1 MSPLATWCDGVT
13 DTLALAKTLHPGQ
26 RNNLDALCKRYGVDN
41 TARTLHGALLDCEL
55 LAAVYLALT
64 RGQESLSIG
73 LEMRSEQA
81 ARDAAH
87 ARPRPILLA
96 ASEAELEAHASLLE
110 AIARKARALP
120 VGARSRGR
128 LEVRVPRRRG
138 ALCRIARLGLALACL
153 LLAPA
158 PALAA
163 RVAVVLSDDSAPYQ
177 EVYQVI
183 RAYLDGTRHEVS
195 RLDADGLTA
204 PSLNEARLTVAVGVR
219 AAEVVAMLPT
229 RPPVLAVL
237 VPRAWYLK
245 TGHTRLSDGGRRSA
259 SAIYLDQPFERQ
271 AQLIRLAFPE
281 ARRVGVLS
289 SREQGGLLAELD
301 VALRLQQL
309 SLVHATLAEDE
320 RLIPQLENVLS
331 EADFMLAF
339 PDPQVFN
346 RNTAQSILHTS
357 YRTTT
362 GAGLFALADAGGA
375 LCRALQPGQIG
386 RQTAE
391 GRAVPCRAAWRVCRC
406 QPSCLFQQ
414 FDQ

>member
-1 MSPLATWCDGVT
+1 VG
-13 DTLALAKTLHPGQ
+13 
-26 RNNLDALCKRYGVDN
+26 R
-41 TARTLHGALLDCEL
+41 GAGGG
-55 LAAVYLALT
+55 LT
-64 RGQESLSIG
+64 
-73 LEMRSEQA
+73 
-81 ARDAAH
+81 
-87 ARPRPILLA
+87 
-96 ASEAELEAHASLLE
+96 
-110 AIARKARALP
+110 
-120 VGARSRGR
+120 
-128 LEVRVPRRRG
+128 VRVPRRRG

-331 EADFMLAF
+331 EADLLLAF

-346 RNTAQSILHTS
+346 RNTAQSILLTS
-357 YRTTT
+357 YRYHDPVLGYSRSLTR
-362 GAGLFALADAGGA
+362 AGA
-375 LCRALQPGQIG
+375 LLSLHSSPAQIG

-391 GRAVPCRAAWRVCRC
+391 WASSALQGSVARLPLPAPPAYFSISINERVARSLGFTLPPAAELEKRLGGGR
-406 QPSCLFQQ
+406 
-414 FDQ
+414 